1 MKLRL
6 CKRSLTSLIL
16 LGIFVLLAGCNYS
29 SRKAAREAAN
39 LPPDNL
45 VPVDVS
51 PEEFI
56 VSKRVYVPVYSSIF
70 WRYAHATE
78 LVAAMSVRNIDPED
92 AIFLTGVSYYDSD
105 GAVIRTYLDQ
115 TYQLGP
121 MATAAFTIPRDD
133 ESGGFG
139 ANFMVEWGAT
149 GLVSDPIVETVMFG
163 QAGSAGISF
172 TSRGKVIDETRRVT
186 SPTLQD

>member
-1 MKLRL
+1 MKLL
-6 CKRSLTSLIL
+6 LSKRSIVSVAF
-16 LGIFVLLAGCNYS
+16 LGILVILAGCNHS
-29 SRKAAREAAN
+29 SRKAARESAN
-39 LPPDNL
+39 QPPQNL

-115 TYQLGP
+115 TYRLGP
-121 MATAAFTIPRDD
+121 MATAAFTIQRDD

-139 ANFMVEWGAT
+139 ANFMVEWGAI
-149 GLVSDPIVETVMFG
+149 GPVSDPIVETVMFG